1 MSMTLYEYITQ
12 NMTTN
17 FDIYLKSQFSIDYQ
31 NESICN
37 YIEPTSKSFYLP
49 ACFIRT
55 KFTLITWA
63 ERRFQ
68 LKIYILS
75 LASRLIMVN

>member
-17 FDIYLKSQFSIDYQ
+17 FDIYLNSQFSIDYQ

-55 KFTLITWA
+55 KFALYLG
-63 ERRFQ
+63 RK
-68 LKIYILS
+68 KISIKDIYTVS
-75 LASRLIMVN
+75 SQ

>member
-1 MSMTLYEYITQ
+1 MSMTLYEYITE
-12 NMTTN
+12 NMTKN
-17 FDIYLKSQFSIDYQ
+17 FDIYLNSQFSIDYQ

-55 KFTLITWA
+55 KFTLYLG
-63 ERRFQ
+63 RK
-68 LKIYILS
+68 KISIKDIYTVS
-75 LASRLIMVN
+75 CQ

>member
-1 MSMTLYEYITQ
+1 MTLYEYITQ

-17 FDIYLKSQFSIDYQ
+17 FDIYLNSQFSIDYQ

>member
-1 MSMTLYEYITQ
+1 MSMNLYEYITQ

-17 FDIYLKSQFSIDYQ
+17 FDIYHNSQFSIDYQ

-55 KFTLITWA
+55 KFPLYLG
-63 ERRFQ
+63 RK
-68 LKIYILS
+68 KISIKDIYTVS
-75 LASRLIMVN
+75 CQ

>member
-17 FDIYLKSQFSIDYQ
+17 FDIYLNSQFSIDYQ

-55 KFTLITWA
+55 KFTLYLG
-63 ERRFQ
+63 RK
-68 LKIYILS
+68 KISIKDIYTVS
-75 LASRLIMVN
+75 SQ

>member
-17 FDIYLKSQFSIDYQ
+17 FDIYLNSQFSIDYQ

-55 KFTLITWA
+55 KFTLYLGRKRISI
-63 ERRFQ
+63 
-68 LKIYILS
+68 KDIYTVS
-75 LASRLIMVN
+75 CQYVNYG

>member
-17 FDIYLKSQFSIDYQ
+17 FDIYLNSQFSIDYQ

-55 KFTLITWA
+55 KFTLYLG
-63 ERRFQ
+63 RK
-68 LKIYILS
+68 KISIKDIYTVS
-75 LASRLIMVN
+75 CQ

>member
-1 MSMTLYEYITQ
+1 MTLYEYITQ

-17 FDIYLKSQFSIDYQ
+17 FDIYLNSQFSIDYQ

-55 KFTLITWA
+55 KFTLYLG
-63 ERRFQ
+63 RK
-68 LKIYILS
+68 KISIKDIYTVS
-75 LASRLIMVN
+75 CQ

>member
-12 NMTTN
+12 NMTSILILN
-17 FDIYLKSQFSIDYQ
+17 FQLITKMNQYVT
-31 NESICN
+31 
-37 YIEPTSKSFYLP
+37 IEPTSKSFYLP

>member
-17 FDIYLKSQFSIDYQ
+17 FDIYLNFQLITKMNQYVT
-31 NESICN
+31 
-37 YIEPTSKSFYLP
+37 IEPTSKSFYLP

-55 KFTLITWA
+55 KFTLYLG
-63 ERRFQ
+63 RK
-68 LKIYILS
+68 KISIKDIYTVS
-75 LASRLIMVN
+75 CQ

>member
-17 FDIYLKSQFSIDYQ
+17 FDMYLNSQFSIDYQ

-37 YIEPTSKSFYLP
+37 Y
-49 ACFIRT
+49 RT
-55 KFTLITWA
+55 NI
-63 ERRFQ
+63 
-68 LKIYILS
+68 
-75 LASRLIMVN
+75 